1 MEGLQ
6 GFIAGGLIFS
16 VLWLTA
22 LIFMV
27 GKAYRDGHTDGQ
39 QFALTTWRKGQRSGG
54 GRRPTKE

>member
-6 GFIAGGLIFS
+6 GFILGGLIFS
-16 VLWLTA
+16 VLWLTV

-39 QFALTTWRKGQRSGG
+39 QSYIDREQY
-54 GRRPTKE
+54 ED